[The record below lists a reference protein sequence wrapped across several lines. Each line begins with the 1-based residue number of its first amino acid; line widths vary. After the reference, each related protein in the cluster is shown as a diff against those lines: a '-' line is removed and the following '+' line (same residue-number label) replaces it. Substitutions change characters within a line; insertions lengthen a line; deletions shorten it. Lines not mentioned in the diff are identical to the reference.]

1 MAKSSEGR
9 VLLADDEV
17 IIRKGMRSILE
28 ELNFEVV
35 GEATDGYEA
44 VEQVVALFPDVVFMD
59 IKMPRMDGIEATRRI
74 MRIHPVPVIVLTAYS
89 DRRLVEEASDAGVLA
104 YLMKPVHEAEILPA
118 VAVARARFAD
128 LRWLSR
134 SSVDPVGPERSDA
147 VRRVETATQILST
160 RYQISTTQAAAR
172 LRRLAQ
178 KTNREIV
185 DVADAIL
192 DLEQE

>member
-9 VLLADDEV
+9 VLLVDDEV

-28 ELNFEVV
+28 EFNFEVV
-35 GEATDGYEA
+35 GEATDGHEA
-44 VEQVVALFPDVVFMD
+44 VEQVISLSPDVVFMD
-59 IKMPRMDGIEATRRI
+59 IKMPRMDGIEATRQI

-89 DRRLVEEASDAGVLA
+89 DRSLVEEASDAGVLA

-128 LRWLSR
+128 LRWLNR
-134 SSVDPVGPERSDA
+134 SIDQSGPEHGNA
-147 VRRVETATQILST
+147 ARRVEAATQILST

-172 LRRLAQ
+172 LQRLAQ
-178 KTNREIV
+178 NTHREMA

-192 DLEQE
+192 DLERE

>member
-1 MAKSSEGR
+1 M
-9 VLLADDEV
+9 LLVDDEV

-28 ELNFEVV
+28 ELNFEIV

-44 VEQVVALFPDVVFMD
+44 VEQVGALSPDVVFMD
-59 IKMPRMDGIEATRRI
+59 IKMPRMDGIEATRKI
-74 MRIHPVPVIVLTAYS
+74 MSTHPVPIIVLTAYS

-134 SSVDPVGPERSDA
+134 SSVDQMRPERSDA
-147 VRRVETATQILST
+147 VQRVETATQILSA

-178 KTNREIV
+178 KTRREIV